1 MKVLGKY
8 FNLTCDI
15 SFAWLWHPCLF
26 WIKEILQRNV
36 HCGAWMGPGPYF
48 IGNPGEIKDNRGSD
62 KIPGRQSGSWG
73 LQQCNVYSG
82 GGCTVQ
88 YSTVSGARRAEQG
101 LVRELWL
108 AVSGIPY
115 LIAQGEDREDSDDQR
130 WDNDDHQW
138 SGTSSKHQR

>member
-1 MKVLGKY
+1 M
-8 FNLTCDI
+8 TSI
-15 SFAWLWHPCLF
+15 S
-26 WIKEILQRNV
+26 ILNERNSV
-36 HCGAWMGPGPYF
+36 KKCIHCGAWMGPGPYF

-88 YSTVSGARRAEQG
+88 YSTEQCPG
-101 LVRELWL
+101 RGERSRELWQ

-115 LIAQGEDREDSDDQR
+115 LIAQRHGDQ
-130 WDNDDHQW
+130 
-138 SGTSSKHQR
+138 

>member
-1 MKVLGKY
+1 
-8 FNLTCDI
+8 
-15 SFAWLWHPCLF
+15 
-26 WIKEILQRNV
+26 
-36 HCGAWMGPGPYF
+36 MGPGPYF

-88 YSTVSGARRAEQG
+88 YRAVSGARRAEQG
-101 LVRELWL
+101 RSRELWL

-115 LIAQGEDREDSDDQR
+115 LIAQRHGDTGPPHPVMTTDEIKMI
-130 WDNDDHQW
+130 
-138 SGTSSKHQR
+138 GL